1 MFFMYLENY
10 LNILKIKYIL
20 IVFKILIYYFVLR
33 ILVFKSFFI
42 LLKFKKIFNLY
53 TQIIQKV
60 KKVFS
65 KLDSQYF
72 KITE

>member
-1 MFFMYLENY
+1 MYLENY

-20 IVFKILIYYFVLR
+20 IVFKILIYYFELR

-42 LLKFKKIFNLY
+42 LLKFKKIYNLY